1 MVLSGCTVVG
11 VMGSVGG
18 TEWLYTVVGVMGSVG
33 GTEWLYTVVGVMGSV
48 GGTEWLYCGGCYGE
62 CWWY

>member
-1 MVLSGCTVVG
+1 MGSVGGTELWGVLVVLSGCSVVG

-18 TEWLYTVVGVMGSVG
+18 TEWLYTA
-33 GTEWLYTVVGVMGSV
+33 VGVMGSV

>member
-1 MVLSGCTVVG
+1 
-11 VMGSVGG
+11 MGSVGG